1 MATISS
7 GTQFLGLATDYPTL
21 ERRSALI
28 NSQSQFYRM
37 QDLKFNTSGD
47 ALSFVVDKNE
57 LVSNQVNISYYKLG
71 IDFGELDFT
80 QGNTYTLLID
90 RYRFAEK
97 KNNTGDKRQ
106 GRFYHE
112 KLADAIANQRQNEI
126 VITSNFQFVDFN
138 QDRYF
143 KFNPTGNL
151 YPNNTGMCGKGV
163 TKNYRA
169 SYLNLGFRLRIDNG
183 VDAPI
188 ETDYIGYVQMVAFAQ
203 NLSGIDYA
211 SVSYRY

>member
-90 RYRFAEK
+90 RWRFAERK
-97 KNNTGDKRQ
+97 GLSGDKRQ

-143 KFNPTGNL
+143 KFDANLNPS
-151 YPNNTGMCGKGV
+151 NTGMAKKGQSGQQ
-163 TKNYRA
+163 KA

-183 VDAPI
+183 VDAPV
-188 ETDYIGYVQMVAFAQ
+188 ETGHIGYIQMIVESQ
-203 NLSGIDYA
+203 NNYSVV
-211 SVSYRY
+211 VSYRY

>member
-7 GTQFLGLATDYPTL
+7 GTQFLGLSTDYPTIQK
-21 ERRSALI
+21 RSALI

-57 LVSNQVNISYYKLG
+57 VVSNQPNIKYYKLG
-71 IDFGELDFT
+71 IDFGGLDFT

-90 RYRFAEK
+90 RYRFAEI
-97 KNNTGDKRQ
+97 KNTLTGKKRQ
-106 GRFYHE
+106 ARFYHE
-112 KLADAIANQRQNEI
+112 KLVNAITNQRQNEI

-143 KFNPTGNL
+143 KFNPLT
-151 YPNNTGMCGKGV
+151 YKPNNKGMGLKGQSI
-163 TKNYRA
+163 NGWA

-183 VDAPI
+183 VDAPV
-188 ETDYIGYVQMVAFAQ
+188 ETGYIGYAQMIAQ
-203 NLSGIDYA
+203 ADLFGDIV
-211 SVSYRY
+211 VSYRY

>member
-90 RYRFAEK
+90 RWRFAERK
-97 KNNTGDKRQ
+97 GSSGDERQ

-112 KLADAIANQRQNEI
+112 KPADAIGNQRLSE
-126 VITSNFQFVDFN
+126 VEITSNFEFVDFN

-143 KFNPTGNL
+143 KFDPTTL
-151 YPNNTGMCGKGV
+151 SPNNTGMGYKGR
-163 TKNYRA
+163 TKNYAA

-188 ETDYIGYVQMVAFAQ
+188 ETDYIGYVQMVAFDGGVNPAT
-203 NLSGIDYA
+203 
-211 SVSYRY
+211 VSYRY

>member
-97 KNNTGDKRQ
+97 KNNTGSTRQ

-143 KFNPTGNL
+143 KFVDSIILKPS
-151 YPNNTGMCGKGV
+151 NTGMARKGQGGNQNV
-163 TKNYRA
+163 

-183 VDAPI
+183 VDAPV
-188 ETDYIGYVQMVAFAQ
+188 ETGHIGYVQMIAFKDPSA
-203 NLSGIDYA
+203 NSA
-211 SVSYRY
+211 VVSYRY

>member
-57 LVSNQVNISYYKLG
+57 LVSNQLNISYYKLG

-90 RYRFAEK
+90 RWRFAERK
-97 KNNTGDKRQ
+97 GPSGDKRQ

-143 KFNPTGNL
+143 KFDANLNPS
-151 YPNNTGMCGKGV
+151 NTGMAKKGQSGQQ
-163 TKNYRA
+163 KA

-183 VDAPI
+183 VDAPV
-188 ETDYIGYVQMVAFAQ
+188 ETGHIGYIQMVAEQSQNNFAVV
-203 NLSGIDYA
+203 
-211 SVSYRY
+211 VSYRY